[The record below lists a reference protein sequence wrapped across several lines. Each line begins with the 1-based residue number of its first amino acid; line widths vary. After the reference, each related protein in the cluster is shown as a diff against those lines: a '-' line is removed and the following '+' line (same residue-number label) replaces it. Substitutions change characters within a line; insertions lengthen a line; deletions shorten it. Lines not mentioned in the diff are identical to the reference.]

1 MIWPVNFKKMRH
13 LISVILICTLFTACE
28 QQPKI
33 NYKNNTDSTSVM
45 ESRIK
50 DTTKVLVAELPV
62 KFDST
67 DVLIFAIRLVDLEGR
82 GRYSRFESSSSSNS
96 DIASSYFNKDI
107 LTGNLINLVFRDK
120 NGEERKLTDR
130 KILIKS
136 VNFLREIFRQTNTG
150 YLLYSII
157 DRDTNGDRLLNN
169 SDLETLYISR
179 NDGTGFKKISK
190 ELHEFYDFSII
201 YGDNKVYIRT
211 LEDQNKDGLLNNQ
224 DKFHYY
230 TIDFMSDTYKIN
242 EYNPLKT
249 VE

>member
-1 MIWPVNFKKMRH
+1 MRY
-13 LISVILICTLFTACE
+13 LIFGTLVCMLFTACE
-28 QQPKI
+28 QHPKI
-33 NYKNNTDSTSVM
+33 NYKDNTDTTSVIDNRM
-45 ESRIK
+45 K

-67 DVLIFAIRLVDLEGR
+67 DVLIFAIGLVDLQAR
-82 GRYSRFESSSSSNS
+82 GGYSRFESSSSGDS

-107 LTGNLINLVFRDK
+107 LTGSLINLVFRDK
-120 NGEERKLTDR
+120 NGDERKLTDR
-130 KILIKS
+130 KIVIRR
-136 VNFLREIFRQTNTG
+136 VTFLREIFYKTKTG

-157 DRDTNGDRLLNN
+157 DRDTNGDKILNN

-201 YGDNKVYIRT
+201 TGENRVYFRT
-211 LEDQNKDGLLNNQ
+211 LEDHNKDGLLNNQ

-230 TIDFMSDTYKIN
+230 TIDFTPDAYKVN

-249 VE
+249 IE